1 MGRFSRSFEKQLHRL
16 KRKKPRK
23 VERMS
28 KHYRK
33 MLDECSHNLIE
44 KKVNLFL
51 IYSIKWPMSQASMTN
66 LENIT
71 NSEVNSPLLLSSLHL
86 LSIGFLIVSL
96 DNSSFVTKYCTI
108 LDGIFRVHKSRL
120 SDQMDHQF
128 DLKTCTLS
136 FPEER
141 TRDIQFALLNKDNQK
156 IFIRGNNI
164 YSMGRL
170 LNTLA
175 KYVEITGS
183 SQRVFNR
190 SSSPSHLY
198 SDLELPSMKHLY
210 QSASQ
215 ISDVL
220 SRHHSERNSTPS
232 IQHENDIYDQPKF
245 EDQLSI
251 PPRPRDRIKNQYR

>member
-1 MGRFSRSFEKQLHRL
+1 M
-16 KRKKPRK
+16 
-23 VERMS
+23 
-28 KHYRK
+28 
-33 MLDECSHNLIE
+33 
-44 KKVNLFL
+44 
-51 IYSIKWPMSQASMTN
+51 
-66 LENIT
+66 
-71 NSEVNSPLLLSSLHL
+71 
-86 LSIGFLIVSL
+86 
-96 DNSSFVTKYCTI
+96 
-108 LDGIFRVHKSRL
+108 HKSRL

-136 FPEER
+136 FPEQR

-183 SQRVFNR
+183 SQSVFTR
-190 SSSPSHLY
+190 SSSPSHHY
-198 SDLELPSMKHLY
+198 SDLELPSNNKNVTPMKHLY

-215 ISDVL
+215 ISEEKNVVL
-220 SRHHSERNSTPS
+220 SRRHSEM
-232 IQHENDIYDQPKF
+232 QHETMPLNDVYDQPKF

-251 PPRPRDRIKNQYR
+251 PPRPRDRMKNEYK